1 MSGTSLR
8 VDDQVRNT
16 ELRDVA
22 EALRTVR
29 RLAHFMRRQDRA
41 ARSIVALEL
50 RNVRAEVLH
59 G

>member
-8 VDDQVRNT
+8 FDDQVRNT

-29 RLAHFMRRQDRA
+29 RLAHFMRKQDSA
-41 ARSIVALEL
+41 ARHLVDMEL
-50 RNVRAEVLH
+50 RNLREVRN